1 MGYTIM
7 AFSFVKF
14 NLDQVMDIEGKAKDW
29 AKNHPEIIFTS
40 MAEGMGMDAITVTVH
55 KDYAA
60 YKEFFMKNK
69 RIWGK
74 FMADVHYILV
84 DLTAKS
90 LNLYPSNIWQK
101 NGKMNGLYS
110 IR

>member
-1 MGYTIM
+1 M

-29 AKNHPEIIFTS
+29 AKNHPEIIFIS
-40 MAEGMGMDAITVTVH
+40 RAEGMGMDAITVTVH

-60 YKEFFMKNK
+60 YKEFLLKNK
-69 RIWGK
+69 KLWGK

-84 DLTAKS
+84 HLNGEITKPLS
-90 LNLYPSNIWQK
+90 LKYLAEKQENEWPVFN
-101 NGKMNGLYS
+101 
-110 IR
+110 

>member
-1 MGYTIM
+1 M

-40 MAEGMGMDAITVTVH
+40 RAEGMGMDAITVTVH

-60 YKEFFMKNK
+60 YKEFLLKNK
-69 RIWGK
+69 KLWGK

-84 DLTAKS
+84 H
-90 LNLYPSNIWQK
+90 LNGEITKPLSFKYLAEKQENEWPVFN
-101 NGKMNGLYS
+101 
-110 IR
+110 